1 ELLLELA
8 ATPEQFNCP
17 FLYTSSRAGTA
28 TFDLQTPGTDL
39 KPLFETIL
47 TTIPAP
53 RADPRGPLQML
64 VSTLDYSSYLGRIA
78 IGRIERARMHVG
90 DTVAVLP
97 LGGAGHGRGAAG
109 RGAGAVGGRGVR
121 ASAGREAVRLRGT
134 RAGGAGGGRR
144 RRDRGV
150 GGARRRGDR
159 EDDHGARPPRAPRGD
174 RSGGAHDLGGLQ
186 GQRLAVRRARREVH
200 HRSAAAGAAVPGAR
214 AERGPPGGGDGRPP
228 DVHRVGTRRAAPRR

>member
-78 IGRIERARMHVG
+78 IGRIERGRMHVG

-97 LGGAGHGRGAAG
+97 LGAPGPLGDGAY
-109 RGAGAVGGRGVR
+109 
-121 ASAGREAVRLRGT
+121 
-134 RAGGAGGGRR
+134 
-144 RRDRGV
+144 
-150 GGARRRGDR
+150 
-159 EDDHGARPPRAPRGD
+159 
-174 RSGGAHDLGGLQ
+174 
-186 GQRLAVRRARREVH
+186 
-200 HRSAAAGAAVPGAR
+200 AR

-228 DVHRVGTRRAAPRR
+228 DVHRVGTRRAAPRRADGDDAARGI